1 MDVNGQK
8 MQTDIKVVH
17 GDQMGSRGGDEWKQ
31 GGSGGKLTSLGNVEA
46 RKQTTAPKK
55 CTNQAIHWDANS
67 VFLNKNA
74 AHETRKNKA
83 ENNQQQ
89 RSATNGTQDNNNW
102 KPANKT
108 HSVKPTRKQCKRGS
122 PTTRICNI
130 KQVQNVSISTIKC
143 MKECMKPMQ
152 KIRQA
157 RNYICNAEI
166 HENMKRN
173 KQQIAQDVC
182 VSMV

>member
-122 PTTRICNI
+122 PTTRIWKYRASAKCEHIDNKVHEVMSKTI
-130 KQVQNVSISTIKC
+130 AENKASTQLYIQTQNAKKQVVKYTN
-143 MKECMKPMQ
+143 
-152 KIRQA
+152 
-157 RNYICNAEI
+157 NY
-166 HENMKRN
+166 
-173 KQQIAQDVC
+173 AQH
-182 VSMV
+182 M